1 MTPPGRELVIE
12 VECVRV
18 VRRRVRASKEFCSP
32 CGVTVDTVEAAD
44 LSSMFEITQSEL
56 VSRLCGIGVHINRKP
71 SGDLSVC
78 YHSLQA
84 ALRRENLL
92 PRSSLPGK

>member
-1 MTPPGRELVIE
+1 M
-12 VECVRV
+12 
-18 VRRRVRASKEFCSP
+18 EFCSP

-44 LSSMFEITQSEL
+44 LSSMFEITQAEL
-56 VSRLCGIGVHINRKP
+56 VARLAGLGVHVGMKA

-78 YHSLQA
+78 YKSLQA

-92 PRSSLPGK
+92 PRPTLPGT

>member
-1 MTPPGRELVIE
+1 MNSPRRELVIE

-18 VRRRVRASKEFCSP
+18 VRRRVRAITEFCAP
-32 CGVTVDTVEAAD
+32 CGGAVDAVEAAD
-44 LSSMFEITQSEL
+44 LSSMFEITQGEL
-56 VSRLCGIGVHINRKP
+56 VERLMGLGVHLNP
-71 SGDLSVC
+71 MTSGGLSIC

-84 ALRRENLL
+84 VLRRENLL

>member
-1 MTPPGRELVIE
+1 MTPARKELVIE

-18 VRRRVRASKEFCSP
+18 VRRRVPAHAVFCPP
-32 CGVTVDTVEAAD
+32 CRGTVDAVEAAE
-44 LSSMFEITQSEL
+44 LSTMFETTQAEL
-56 VSRLCGIGVHINRKP
+56 IARLSDLGVHVNPGAGGR
-71 SGDLSVC
+71 LSVC

-92 PRSSLPGK
+92 PRASLPGK